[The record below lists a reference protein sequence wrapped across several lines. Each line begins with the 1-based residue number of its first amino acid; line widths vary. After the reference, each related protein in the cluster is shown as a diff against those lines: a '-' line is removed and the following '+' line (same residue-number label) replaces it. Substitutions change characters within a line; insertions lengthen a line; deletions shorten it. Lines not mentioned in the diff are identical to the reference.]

1 MLSCKSRGR
10 RTSQCQAALPL
21 CIEKMENFANH
32 LSMYDILDHLK
43 LIVDGSPDVRMCEGE
58 GVDETVYS
66 VCGIV
71 QKWDLA
77 WIIQ

>member
-1 MLSCKSRGR
+1 
-10 RTSQCQAALPL
+10 
-21 CIEKMENFANH
+21 MESFFAR
-32 LSMYDILDHLK
+32 LSMSDIRYHLK
-43 LIVDGSPDVRMCEGE
+43 LADGWGPDVWMCEGE

-77 WIIQ
+77 GSIQ